1 MSFMEGS
8 RSQRSH
14 ASLNIVVQGKEEMSR
29 DHIELFT
36 REAIEVKVKGAD
48 DKLKCF

>member
-1 MSFMEGS
+1 MSLTGKMSFMEGS
-8 RSQRSH
+8 LSQRDR

-36 REAIEVKVKGAD
+36 REAIEVKE
-48 DKLKCF
+48 LMIS

>member
-1 MSFMEGS
+1 
-8 RSQRSH
+8 
-14 ASLNIVVQGKEEMSR
+14 MSR

-48 DKLKCF
+48 DKLKCFWEG